1 MAATEAMAATE
12 EMLPIINSMEFKL
25 RTLQSQTPRQSIP
38 AVVAMEETEAIMGIQ
53 EVPVRLLV
61 LQVLEVRRDMLDSME
76 LWREAYSSDTI
87 RLLP

>member
-1 MAATEAMAATE
+1 MAATE